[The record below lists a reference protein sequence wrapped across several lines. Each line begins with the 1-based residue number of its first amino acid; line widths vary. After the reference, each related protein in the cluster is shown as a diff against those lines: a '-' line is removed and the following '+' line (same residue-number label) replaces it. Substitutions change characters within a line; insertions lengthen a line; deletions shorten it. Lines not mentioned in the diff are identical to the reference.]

1 MVNFLAIT
9 VWVSLGHCSLL
20 PIELKFHSSECFA
33 LHKYQYIEC
42 IRFINSYILF
52 LLNKTACNQ
61 VIWVRGDP
69 TLHKFFINFTLL
81 EICIYVKCLKETIF
95 GVLNQECDLIL
106 LNLYWKLE
114 LVSSKYLPVES
125 QQ

>member
-1 MVNFLAIT
+1 MVNFF
-9 VWVSLGHCSLL
+9 SNYNLGFTGPLL
-20 PIELKFHSSECFA
+20 PIALKFRSFEYFA

-42 IRFINSYILF
+42 IRFINSCILF
-52 LLNKTACNQ
+52 LLNKTACNH

-69 TLHKFFINFTLL
+69 ALQKVFINFTLL

-106 LNLYWKLE
+106 LNLYWKL
-114 LVSSKYLPVES
+114 
-125 QQ
+125 